1 MHHKIATDTTANP
14 AADARP
20 LVPFGVSTPRAL
32 VVDDDPLLRDLFAR
46 VLRAAGIDT
55 MVASDG
61 ASALEIL
68 RSDPAHVVIL
78 DNFMPGITGL
88 EVIERLRANPVTVH
102 IPVIL
107 VTGGAEL
114 ADRVRGLELGAD
126 DYLTKPVEPDEL
138 VVRVRAQLRRGFSAD
153 PLRTFV
159 ESANDAFV
167 AWDDDGRITEWTK
180 QAEVLF
186 GWARAEII
194 GARFTATV
202 LAPRHRKTTEDRMRR
217 FAAAGEAPMLGE
229 WVELTGRHRDG
240 RDIPIEMTVWVVD
253 DHGRHVYN
261 SFMRDLSAKRD
272 IQNALRDSA
281 RLQTLVGSAPDLI
294 MLTDCDGVILYASPS
309 ARDIL
314 GDEPDDLYGRC
325 CDDLVHADDRA
336 DFIGARSRSLSSGAD
351 LATTHRLI
359 TSDGGHVWVESSS
372 AALRDPVTGRITGL
386 ELVARDIT
394 LRKRAEQEREQSM
407 TDLARV
413 NTNLRD
419 AISREQRMV
428 EELQQLDR
436 IKTEFVSTVSH
447 ELRTPLT
454 SITGYVEMLVDEA
467 AGDLSEKQRSM
478 LEVVERNTCRLLT
491 MIDNLLTIGSIDS
504 GAFDLELTSV
514 EVAPLL
520 RAAVR
525 ALLPTARERGVELQ
539 VDIATNPGLVLA
551 DAAQLDRAVLNVLSN
566 AVKFT
571 GEGGR
576 VTLGAIRSE
585 TDVVISVSDTGV
597 GIPRDE
603 QADLFTPF
611 FRSSTAIESET
622 QGTGLGLVI
631 VKNIIERH
639 DGTIRLDSTPGVGTT
654 VTFTVPASERSQP
667 ATRSSERRSIPER
680 RNHHDVDSH
689 R

>member
-1 MHHKIATDTTANP
+1 MHEDVLTDAAVSLP
-14 AADARP
+14 ADARR
-20 LVPFGVSTPRAL
+20 LVPFGASTPRAL
-32 VVDDDPLLRDLFAR
+32 VVDDDPLMRDLFSR
-46 VLRAAGIDT
+46 VLRAAGIET

-78 DNFMPGITGL
+78 DNFMPGMTGL
-88 EVIERLRANPVTVH
+88 TLIQQLRADSATVN

-107 VTGGAEL
+107 VTGEADL

-167 AWDDDGRITEWTK
+167 AWDGDGLITEWTK
-180 QAEVLF
+180 HAEVLF
-186 GWARAEII
+186 GWSRSEII
-194 GARFTATV
+194 GAPFSATV
-202 LAPRHRKTTEDRMRR
+202 LASRHRKTYADRMRR

-253 DHGRHVYN
+253 EHGRHIY
-261 SFMRDLSAKRD
+261 SAFMRDLSAKRD

-281 RLQTLVGSAPDLI
+281 RLQALVESAPDLI
-294 MLTDCDGVILYASPS
+294 MLTDTDGVILYVSPS

-314 GDEPDDLYGRC
+314 GYDPDDLYGRC
-325 CDDLVHADDRA
+325 CDDIVHADDRVN
-336 DFIGARSRSLSSGAD
+336 FIRARGRSLASGAD
-351 LATTHRLI
+351 LATTHRVI
-359 TSDGGHVWVESSS
+359 TNDGGHVWVESSS
-372 AALRDPVTGRITGL
+372 AALRHPVTGRITGL

-394 LRKRAEQEREQSM
+394 RRKLAEQEREQVMS
-407 TDLARV
+407 DLARV
-413 NTNLRD
+413 NADLRD

-436 IKTEFVSTVSH
+436 IKTEFVATVSH

-454 SITGYVEMLVDEA
+454 SISGYVEMLVDQG
-467 AGDLSEKQRSM
+467 AGGLSDRQHAM
-478 LEVVERNTCRLLT
+478 LEVVERNTRRLLM
-491 MIDNLLTIGSIDS
+491 MIDNLLTIGRIEAGAVDID
-504 GAFDLELTSV
+504 ATPIEAL
-514 EVAPLL
+514 PLV

-525 ALLPTARERGVELQ
+525 AMLPTARERGVEIH
-539 VDIATNPGLVLA
+539 IAFGTNPGLVLA
-551 DAAQLDRAVLNVLSN
+551 DAAQLDRALLNVLSN

-576 VTLGAIRSE
+576 VTVAIDRSA
-585 TDVVISVSDTGV
+585 TDVLISISDTGV
-597 GIPRDE
+597 GIPLDE
-603 QADLFTPF
+603 QSDLFTPF
-611 FRSSTAIESET
+611 FRSSTAVKSET

-631 VKNIIERH
+631 VKNIIEGH
-639 DGTIRLDSTPGVGTT
+639 EGTIRIDSTPEVGTT
-654 VTFTVPASERSQP
+654 VTLTLPAS
-667 ATRSSERRSIPER
+667 PEPLVVHPNGHQLQKEG
-680 RNHHDVDSH
+680 NHHAVDSH

>member
-1 MHHKIATDTTANP
+1 
-14 AADARP
+14 
-20 LVPFGVSTPRAL
+20 
-32 VVDDDPLLRDLFAR
+32 
-46 VLRAAGIDT
+46 
-55 MVASDG
+55 
-61 ASALEIL
+61 
-68 RSDPAHVVIL
+68 
-78 DNFMPGITGL
+78 
-88 EVIERLRANPVTVH
+88 
-102 IPVIL
+102 
-107 VTGGAEL
+107 
-114 ADRVRGLELGAD
+114 
-126 DYLTKPVEPDEL
+126 
-138 VVRVRAQLRRGFSAD
+138 
-153 PLRTFV
+153 
-159 ESANDAFV
+159 
-167 AWDDDGRITEWTK
+167 
-180 QAEVLF
+180 
-186 GWARAEII
+186 
-194 GARFTATV
+194 
-202 LAPRHRKTTEDRMRR
+202 
-217 FAAAGEAPMLGE
+217 
-229 WVELTGRHRDG
+229 
-240 RDIPIEMTVWVVD
+240 
-253 DHGRHVYN
+253 
-261 SFMRDLSAKRD
+261 
-272 IQNALRDSA
+272 
-281 RLQTLVGSAPDLI
+281 
-294 MLTDCDGVILYASPS
+294 
-309 ARDIL
+309 
-314 GDEPDDLYGRC
+314 
-325 CDDLVHADDRA
+325 
-336 DFIGARSRSLSSGAD
+336 
-351 LATTHRLI
+351 
-359 TSDGGHVWVESSS
+359 
-372 AALRDPVTGRITGL
+372 
-386 ELVARDIT
+386 
-394 LRKRAEQEREQSM
+394 
-407 TDLARV
+407 
-413 NTNLRD
+413 
-419 AISREQRMV
+419 MV

-597 GIPRDE
+597 GIPHDE
-603 QADLFTPF
+603 QAELFTPF

-639 DGTIRLDSTPGVGTT
+639 DGTIRLESTPGVGTT
-654 VTFTVPASERSQP
+654 VTFTVPASEESQP